1 MKSTLIFAAAVLA
14 CGGAFAQSTPA
25 VQAESNAVG
34 KAEKSADAKVAAR
47 KGGAPT
53 ATMGN
58 NAMDTNGDGLIS
70 RKEWN
75 AHHGKMWSGMK
86 ADSNGM
92 VPLSEIEAGM
102 GRGTPK

>member
-14 CGGAFAQSTPA
+14 CGASFAQSTPA
-25 VQAESNAVG
+25 VQAESNATG
-34 KAEKSADAKVAAR
+34 KAERAADAKVANR
-47 KGGAPT
+47 KGSTT

-58 NAMDTNGDGLIS
+58 NAMDTNGDGMIS

-92 VPLSEIEAGM
+92 VPWSEVEAGM